1 MSLDQSYLSSL
12 KSTLISGLNEEMPN
26 SCVRLFYRITSENN
40 NLIVCLKIYINELN
54 RIFITQP
61 NMIFLLY
68 DKTSEL
74 SFEKLSEYYENLI
87 KNKNYENTKFI
98 LVGNKKDLI
107 NEEIEE
113 DENKKQEG
121 NKEKQKDE
129 IMDNQNNESRQ
140 SLLNLDE
147 KINNYYKDK
156 DIILKNE
163 ISGLTGEGV
172 MQLLEESINILF
184 NDIKSME
191 EDAKEF
197 DVSLSFSRNI
207 ENELNFSSSGQSYHS
222 NEYKKEVNKINKKR
236 RVFLCCHRCSII

>member
-1 MSLDQSYLSSL
+1 MSLDLSNLSSL

-40 NLIVCLKIYINELN
+40 ILIICLKIYINELN

-121 NKEKQKDE
+121 NKKKQKDE

>member
-1 MSLDQSYLSSL
+1 MSLDLSNLSSL

-40 NLIVCLKIYINELN
+40 ILIICLKIYINELN

-197 DVSLSFSRNI
+197 DVSLSFSQNI
-207 ENELNFSSSGQSYHS
+207 EKELNFSSSGQSYHS

>member
-1 MSLDQSYLSSL
+1 MSLDLSNLSSL

-40 NLIVCLKIYINELN
+40 ILIICLKIYINELN

-87 KNKNYENTKFI
+87 KNKKYENTKFI

-197 DVSLSFSRNI
+197 DVSLSFSQNI
-207 ENELNFSSSGQSYHS
+207 EKELNFSSSGQSYHS

>member
-1 MSLDQSYLSSL
+1 MSLDLSNLSSL

-40 NLIVCLKIYINELN
+40 ILIICLKIYINELN

-197 DVSLSFSRNI
+197 DVSLSFSQNI
-207 ENELNFSSSGQSYHS
+207 EKELNFSSSGQSYHS

-236 RVFLCCHRCSII
+236 RLFLCCHRCSII